1 MVIDLPNELAQRLN
15 PLREQLPQI
24 LERGLRKI
32 NSENPVQFAELAD
45 VFEFLAGLPSPAEI
59 VAMRPSAELQ
69 QRISDLLEKNRLQGF
84 SAAEEAEFFDF
95 VINCPEWQQI
105 EYLEHLVRMAKA
117 RAYQKLQQPS

>member
-1 MVIDLPNELAQRLN
+1 MTTMVIDLPNELAQRLN

-84 SAAEEAEFFDF
+84 SAAEEAE
-95 VINCPEWQQI
+95 WQQI
-105 EYLEHLVRMAKA
+105 GYLEHLVRMAKA
-117 RAYQKLQQPS
+117 HAYKRLLNSAKGY